1 MRHQKVH
8 TQQASLA
15 TPTTSPSSQVSAGP
29 SDLSQTIS
37 PNRNDAGLFT
47 ASLGGPDQTL
57 PQIQEQSTT
66 GLGLPD
72 DWQISDADLNL
83 IWPDSEEL
91 FNSLFSSDFTNSWL
105 PTGTLPLPSADLDLG
120 GNGLGSSSLTAQSG
134 ADQPPSRTELQATDG
149 HRAVHGVSEM
159 VSKYSS
165 NLTAAVESKAITSVF
180 LDECLHHFFDRF
192 VPIFPIMH
200 RPSFVYKECSHHLL
214 LNCIAIGSLYLG
226 PSDSVAKGEALWR
239 LAHTAIATGWQSLIT
254 HRGPHDACPGVQL
267 VLSALLSVVYGAL
280 SRNSSIRAA
289 SQALHASAFFWARQC
304 GIFECEPY
312 DLGNLPLPSA
322 SRELKVQAWK
332 DWVASEISQ
341 RALMAHYMLDGLIAH
356 FRGNATSVRH
366 TSNTLK
372 LSSSEAAFQETSVDR
387 WLEYMREIAP
397 ESNSF
402 RDVYKQLF
410 VPSDELWVETQ
421 RCSSFSLRVLL
432 EGLQSMIAD
441 SDPVSGA
448 IINPPSEDQISQALS
463 WTYENIMACTDIS
476 EVERLEVLLRWHA
489 VCLEVVTKTPGL
501 CKYICTH
508 WKVEQDLWPGK
519 NIREQNFDLP
529 QFAGSSNGRKALL
542 HAEAIQDIIERIPR
556 GRAHVVH
563 MPSSLF
569 AAATI
574 YGAYAFAGKAK
585 VCVPKDVDWRESVLS
600 AASLQSSQSNTA
612 NFIQRNSFSQGPA
625 FSTSKNLVYEFN
637 AVHKLFGCLA
647 TQWGVS
653 KDMEKIVGQWLA
665 LCHQQ

>member
-8 TQQASLA
+8 AQGTNLV
-15 TPTTSPSSQVSAGP
+15 TPITSPSSAAGATA

-37 PNRNDAGLFT
+37 PPHSSAGLF
-47 ASLGGPDQTL
+47 SSSIVEQSNRTL
-57 PQIQEQSTT
+57 PQIEETS
-66 GLGLPD
+66 GDALGFQD
-72 DWQISDADLNL
+72 DLQFSDADLNL

-91 FNSLFSSDFTNSWL
+91 FNSLLSSDFSNSWL
-105 PTGTLPLPSADLDLG
+105 PAGTLPLPSADVYLAG
-120 GNGLGSSSLTAQSG
+120 SGLPTADGQG
-134 ADQPPSRTELQATDG
+134 QKADDHPPSRSELQAGDG
-149 HRAVHGVSEM
+149 HHAVHGVSQM

-165 NLTAAVESKAITSVF
+165 SLTAAVESNSITSVF
-180 LDECLHHFFDRF
+180 LDECLHMFFERWL
-192 VPIFPIMH
+192 PTFPIMH
-200 RPSFVYKECSHHLL
+200 RPSFVFKECSHHLL
-214 LNCIAIGSLYLG
+214 LNAIAIGSLYLG

-239 LAHTAIATGWQSLIT
+239 LAHTAIATSWQSLIA

-267 VLSALLSVVYGAL
+267 VLSALLSVIYGAL

-312 DLGNLPLPSA
+312 NIDDLPSSSA
-322 SRELKVQAWK
+322 PREQKMQEWKV
-332 DWVASEISQ
+332 WVAREISR
-341 RALMAHYMLDGLIAH
+341 RALMSHYILDGLIAH

-372 LSSSEAAFQETSVDR
+372 LSSSEAAWQASSVDQ
-387 WLEYMREIAP
+387 WLDRMRET
-397 ESNSF
+397 EQEQNSF

-410 VPSDELWVETQ
+410 VPSDELWVATQ

-448 IINPPSEDQISQALS
+448 IINPPTEDQISQALA
-463 WTYENIMACTDIS
+463 WTYEKTIACTDIS

-501 CKYICTH
+501 CKYICTR
-508 WKVEQDLWPGK
+508 WNVQQDLWPSR
-519 NIREQNFDLP
+519 NLREQDFDLP
-529 QFAGSSNGRKALL
+529 RFADSPNGRRALL
-542 HAEAIQDIIERIPR
+542 HAAAIQDIVEQIPR

-569 AAATI
+569 ATATI
-574 YGAYAFAGKAK
+574 YGAFAFAGKSNVRLPRNVAWK
-585 VCVPKDVDWRESVLS
+585 ETVLP
-600 AASLQSSQSNTA
+600 ASSLGRDGGDTA
-612 NFIQRNSFSQGPA
+612 IWIQRNAFASGPA
-625 FSTSKNLVYEFN
+625 SSTSKNLVYEFN

-653 KDMEKIVGQWLA
+653 KDMESLVGQWIS
-665 LCHQQ
+665 LCH